1 LPTENDGQLSAEM
14 ATAAKQT
21 VRTVIV
27 RKKKKW
33 ILRGR
38 GAELGVNFK
47 TIFLVQL
54 KQKTSF
60 LRKYIDNN
68 KTLYLYNFLVPAF
81 IHRIMIC
88 FIL

>member
-38 GAELGVNFK
+38 GTELGVNFK

-68 KTLYLYNFLVPAF
+68 KTLNLYNSLVVISREPSN
-81 IHRIMIC
+81 
-88 FIL
+88 

>member
-27 RKKKKW
+27 RKMKKL

-38 GAELGVNFK
+38 GAELRVNFK
-47 TIFLVQL
+47 AIFLVQL

-60 LRKYIDNN
+60 
-68 KTLYLYNFLVPAF
+68 
-81 IHRIMIC
+81 
-88 FIL
+88 